1 MSDGTK
7 ARSGK
12 GDASSPFDFAG
23 VADREE
29 RERLLIEELRRTQR
43 ALAEAEI
50 EIQQKQRAIAER
62 AFEQEVADA
71 RSLLHAA
78 CWTADFDDEGNP
90 TGFWFSDECRR
101 VLGFESG
108 EGFPENSENSDRFI
122 APDDL
127 ARINNEFRIAATEGG
142 PYDVNYCVRRK
153 DGRRMWVRAAAKFR
167 RDEQG
172 IARSCVGVFVD
183 IDDAVKNQARQQ
195 QALEQA
201 LERADR
207 ACKVKTD
214 FLRRMSHDMRTPL
227 NCILG
232 LLELCE
238 RNRDDKALVEENHGK
253 MRTAARHLL
262 SLIDDTLQA
271 SKLGEG
277 KLALVHEPVDFAHLQ
292 ADVDDIMQL
301 LAAEAGVIM
310 EGRQV
315 EGSIAYRYVLGN
327 ELYLRQIFLNIYS
340 NCIKYN
346 RPGGKVITHVTSSE
360 LPNGKV
366 LLRWEITDTGI
377 GMSPEFLK
385 RVFEPFA
392 RESSVASTVGGTGL
406 GMPIVKQLIELM
418 GGSIEISSELGEGS
432 TFVICIPFDPAPA
445 PRETEQATLQG
456 CRLLLVEDN
465 DLNAEIA
472 ATILEG
478 DGAYVSIVGDGAQAV
493 EAFAANPAGTFDTI
507 LMDVAMP
514 KMDGLAATR
523 AIRALDRPDAATIPI
538 IAMTGNAFQEDVQ
551 ECLEAGMD
559 AHIAKPIDVAKA
571 ERVITKVVG
580 EGPPPIK
587 ELGIDQ

>member
-1 MSDGTK
+1 MNDGAK

-23 VADREE
+23 VADRKE

-50 EIQQKQRAIAER
+50 EIQQKQCAIAER

-108 EGFPENSENSDRFI
+108 DDFPENSENSDRFI

-172 IARSCVGVFVD
+172 IARSCMGVFVD

-262 SLIDDTLQA
+262 SLI
-271 SKLGEG
+271 
-277 KLALVHEPVDFAHLQ
+277 
-292 ADVDDIMQL
+292 
-301 LAAEAGVIM
+301 
-310 EGRQV
+310 
-315 EGSIAYRYVLGN
+315 GS
-327 ELYLRQIFLNIYS
+327 
-340 NCIKYN
+340 
-346 RPGGKVITHVTSSE
+346 
-360 LPNGKV
+360 
-366 LLRWEITDTGI
+366 
-377 GMSPEFLK
+377 
-385 RVFEPFA
+385 
-392 RESSVASTVGGTGL
+392 
-406 GMPIVKQLIELM
+406 
-418 GGSIEISSELGEGS
+418 
-432 TFVICIPFDPAPA
+432 
-445 PRETEQATLQG
+445 TLQG
-456 CRLLLVEDN
+456 RRLLLVEDN

-493 EAFAANPAGTFDTI
+493 EAFAANPAGTFDAI

-523 AIRALDRPDAATIPI
+523 AIRALDRPDAASISI
-538 IAMTGNAFQEDVQ
+538 IAMTGNAFQEDVR
-551 ECLEAGMD
+551 ECLEAGMN
-559 AHIAKPIDVAKA
+559 AHIAKPIDAAKA

-587 ELGIDQ
+587 EQGIDQ

>member
-1 MSDGTK
+1 M
-7 ARSGK
+7 
-12 GDASSPFDFAG
+12 
-23 VADREE
+23 
-29 RERLLIEELRRTQR
+29 
-43 ALAEAEI
+43 
-50 EIQQKQRAIAER
+50 
-62 AFEQEVADA
+62 
-71 RSLLHAA
+71 
-78 CWTADFDDEGNP
+78 
-90 TGFWFSDECRR
+90 
-101 VLGFESG
+101 LGSY
-108 EGFPENSENSDRFI
+108 
-122 APDDL
+122 
-127 ARINNEFRIAATEGG
+127 RINNEFRIAATEGG

-153 DGRRMWVRAAAKFR
+153 DGRRMWVRVAAKLR

-172 IARSCVGVFVD
+172 IARLCMGVFVD

-207 ACKVKTD
+207 ASKVKTD
-214 FLRRMSHDMRTPL
+214 FLHRMSHDMRTPL

-238 RNRDDKALVEENHGK
+238 RNRGDEALVEENHGK

-262 SLIDDTLQA
+262 SLI
-271 SKLGEG
+271 
-277 KLALVHEPVDFAHLQ
+277 
-292 ADVDDIMQL
+292 
-301 LAAEAGVIM
+301 
-310 EGRQV
+310 
-315 EGSIAYRYVLGN
+315 GS
-327 ELYLRQIFLNIYS
+327 
-340 NCIKYN
+340 
-346 RPGGKVITHVTSSE
+346 
-360 LPNGKV
+360 
-366 LLRWEITDTGI
+366 
-377 GMSPEFLK
+377 
-385 RVFEPFA
+385 
-392 RESSVASTVGGTGL
+392 
-406 GMPIVKQLIELM
+406 
-418 GGSIEISSELGEGS
+418 
-432 TFVICIPFDPAPA
+432 
-445 PRETEQATLQG
+445 TLQG
-456 CRLLLVEDN
+456 RRLLLVEDN

-493 EAFAANPAGTFDTI
+493 EAFAANPAGTFDAI
-507 LMDVAMP
+507 LMDVVMP